1 MSSRLRTRR
10 IRPTGSSKRIR
21 LAALALIAAAATGA
35 GAAAW
40 ISEPSVHAAP
50 QAALGAPAP
59 ASANSQALPVHS
71 VAAPAVR
78 RIYPYS
84 IVPGG
89 AASREELAQAI
100 KADKVVADH
109 YAGFDV
115 DKAQV
120 VTVAKPRAVYVS
132 YRKGDKVYWTSKKL
146 MLAEGETLLS
156 DGKNEMRTRCANR
169 ISDTPQLPVAPSEPS
184 EAELDVPVVEEGSV
198 QEIAADMIEDGGFDG
213 QAYQLQTFADG
224 AGLAPGAEPS
234 TNGIQ
239 FAMNSAGPMPYPR
252 YETGGVSRTVTSRDP
267 GAADS
272 PDAAPTEPA
281 QGTDSSV
288 PGAPAT
294 PGTDSGTTETG
305 APKPPTGGDADKPN
319 PPPGPD
325 PKPEPEQDP
334 APQPERDPT
343 PFIPPPLGQ
352 PELPPEGIDQTGP
365 ADVPEPGT
373 LWLGGLAGL
382 AMLLLRRRPLPRQ
395 G

>member
-21 LAALALIAAAATGA
+21 LAALALIAAAAAGA
-35 GAAAW
+35 GATAW
-40 ISEPSVHAAP
+40 ISEPGV
-50 QAALGAPAP
+50 QAALKAAPSAPAP
-59 ASANSQALPVHS
+59 APAGASSQPLPVHTM
-71 VAAPAVR
+71 AAAVR

-109 YAGFDV
+109 YSGFDV

-169 ISDTPQLPVAPSEPS
+169 ISDTPQLPVAPGEPS
-184 EAELDVPVVEEGSV
+184 EAELDVPVAEEGSV
-198 QEIAADMIEDGGFDG
+198 QDIAAEMVEDVGFDG
-213 QAYQLQTFADG
+213 QPYQLRTFANG
-224 AGLAPGAEPS
+224 AGLAPGAEPA
-234 TNGIQ
+234 TTGFQ

-252 YETGGVSRTVTSRDP
+252 YETGDVSRTVTSRDP

-272 PDAAPTEPA
+272 PDAVITEPA
-281 QGTDSSV
+281 PGTDSSS

-294 PGTDSGTTETG
+294 PGTDSGTTGPG
-305 APKPPTGGDADKPN
+305 APKPPTGGGDTSA
-319 PPPGPD
+319 PGPE
-325 PKPEPEQDP
+325 PKPDLEQDP

-382 AMLLLRRRPLPRQ
+382 AMLLLRRGARGRR